1 MDVLLEAILRC
12 GIYECV
18 RVHIYVNVHDRVTS
32 DQLLQCLVWLA
43 IFAISVLEV
52 SEPRPMVLGHTL
64 KLARLIDSHALV
76 NELVAIDFTLIV
88 IE

>member
-18 RVHIYVNVHDRVTS
+18 RVHIYVYVHDRVTS
-32 DQLLQCLVWLA
+32 DQLLQYLVWFP